1 MSSYFAQFYL
11 LFFCSAKIASTAE
24 YPWTFDND
32 LFGGPD
38 FWGLV
43 NKHWRM
49 CTIGQMQSPINI
61 DPSRLLFD
69 PGLSEISI
77 GKQQVEAELQNTGQL
92 PMVTINETT
101 KFDAT
106 DFIQIIPKFVNISGG
121 PMIPYNYRLHH
132 VIFHFGRIRDNE
144 KGSEHTVDRVRFP
157 AELQL
162 LAYNSDLYENFTQ
175 AMTESKGLLGIAII
189 VDIGEISN
197 VELRKLTVASQSVT
211 YKDSK
216 TILTRFH
223 PSELLPNTKHYVTY
237 EGSLTYPGCYE
248 TVTWIVMNNPIYIT
262 REDLSIW
269 NDLQQTEIKQSNPV
283 FMSPN
288 YRPLKPLNNRLIR
301 TNINIKY
308 TSRNP
313 GSCPSNIYLN
323 NGYRSNPL
331 KIKHL
336 QKQPAGSRHARRSIS
351 TSSEGE
357 DENND
362 AYDQAYTL
370 SQFEIETSD
379 NNNNENDRIDF

>member
-1 MSSYFAQFYL
+1 M
-11 LFFCSAKIASTAE
+11 
-24 YPWTFDND
+24 
-32 LFGGPD
+32 
-38 FWGLV
+38 
-43 NKHWRM
+43 
-49 CTIGQMQSPINI
+49 
-61 DPSRLLFD
+61 
-69 PGLSEISI
+69 
-77 GKQQVEAELQNTGQL
+77 
-92 PMVTINETT
+92 
-101 KFDAT
+101 
-106 DFIQIIPKFVNISGG
+106 
-121 PMIPYNYRLHH
+121 
-132 VIFHFGRIRDNE
+132 
-144 KGSEHTVDRVRFP
+144 
-157 AELQL
+157 
-162 LAYNSDLYENFTQ
+162 
-175 AMTESKGLLGIAII
+175 
-189 VDIGEISN
+189 
-197 VELRKLTVASQSVT
+197 RKLTVASQSVT

-262 REDLSIW
+262 REDVSFVLKCFHGGTSLNMFVSHNEKFLLKQSFSPHFFQLSIW

-336 QKQPAGSRHARRSIS
+336 QKPPAGSRHARRSTS

-379 NNNNENDRIDF
+379 NNNNNNDRIDF